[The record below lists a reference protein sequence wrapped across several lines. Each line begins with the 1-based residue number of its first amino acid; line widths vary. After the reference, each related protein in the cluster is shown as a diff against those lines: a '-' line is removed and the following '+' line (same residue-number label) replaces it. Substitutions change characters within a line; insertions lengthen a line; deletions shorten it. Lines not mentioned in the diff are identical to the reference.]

1 MALADP
7 PRRFLWALG
16 RVGPR
21 TISRFSACRD
31 GATGG
36 STGRD
41 RRIGGARQTDRLG
54 ATTSPIDGR
63 SSNLLGRGATGS
75 DGSRSWMEAAMV
87 VHSGL
92 GDCRW
97 VPARCG
103 PPPPLTAQTE
113 ASGPAVPR
121 SRHPDVHAPTF
132 RARARVTILPSRT
145 WHACHRVS
153 RRGWRHLVTGAAT
166 VRATF
171 PVCSFAAVGR
181 AGPEWTGRMA
191 PVRFG
196 NRDDATA

>member
-1 MALADP
+1 
-7 PRRFLWALG
+7 
-16 RVGPR
+16 
-21 TISRFSACRD
+21 
-31 GATGG
+31 
-36 STGRD
+36 
-41 RRIGGARQTDRLG
+41 
-54 ATTSPIDGR
+54 
-63 SSNLLGRGATGS
+63 
-75 DGSRSWMEAAMV
+75 MV

-132 RARARVTILPSRT
+132 RARARVTILRSRML
-145 WHACHRVS
+145 HAGHRVS
-153 RRGWRHLVTGAAT
+153 RRGWRLLVIGAAT

-171 PVCSFAAVGR
+171 PVCSVTTVGR
-181 AGPEWTGRMA
+181 AGPEWTGLMA

-196 NRDDATA
+196 ERDDATADSFASHLGGTKKRRSPRTTFDVPGIPLPTRTPR